1 MRGLLTSMLIAV
13 LLLAACGKGLQ
24 DSGKGYTYISVSQ
37 LQQMMQKKDFLLVNT
52 HVPYEGD
59 LPRTDFSIPYDQ
71 IGQQLDKLPDRNAKI
86 VLYCRTDTMSTQAA
100 LTLVQKGYTHVYEL
114 DGGMKA
120 WEQAGLPLQGR

>member
-24 DSGKGYTYISVSQ
+24 DSGKGYTDISVSQ

-86 VLYCRTDTMSTQAA
+86 VLYCRTGTMSTQAA
-100 LTLVQKGYTHVYEL
+100 LTLVQKGYTQVYEL